1 MGNCAL
7 VDELNRLR
15 KSSGDS
21 IDSEKSFDEFKQYM
35 HVARDIEKDL
45 KNILR
50 NVNRSHRKTLVL
62 LCGSAGDGKSHM
74 LSFLRNYDNEQLL
87 DNYRIHNDATE
98 SSAPNK
104 TAVDTLNQVLD
115 DFSDNRIHQPGT
127 NLILAINLGVLNNFI
142 ESPKYGKHFTT
153 LRKYV
158 EDHSILSTKVVDNEY
173 NPLSSFQH
181 VSFADYQLY
190 TVTEKGAESKYIE
203 TLLQRVFSP
212 LDNNPFYAAYCRG
225 CKECS
230 RQIWCPV
237 RYNFLF
243 LQKDEVQKCI
253 TKLLIMTIIKR
264 KEILT
269 TREILNFFYDISVL
283 QDFDVSELD
292 NVIDDDSKLLKLF
305 LRGMTPSLLFDQ
317 PGLSMLM
324 NHIGENDPLLYRDE
338 KGDDFAV
345 EYYVSSDASQFVKKE
360 VNDTPYKDLLL
371 DSKMLEEI
379 NSDKEIKGTVFTCL
393 VRLNALK
400 EDTLQDSI
408 YNEFVKML
416 YYFNSGRKKQVNNL
430 YNLAKHA
437 ILQWCGTDDSGHVC
451 IGKNKNYLLYEEID
465 FKPNSDCIPA
475 ESKDAELHR
484 FLPELKVSYKNDK
497 DKSAQPFD
505 LDIDFSLYQM
515 IIRLNHGYV
524 HTSDDESNFTDFI
537 SFIKRLLQTGN
548 SDREIFIV
556 DHKGRKSLF
565 RRTDLGYEF
574 EVKK

>member
-1 MGNCAL
+1 MENCAL

-74 LSFLRNYDNEQLL
+74 LSFLKNYDNEHLL

-115 DFSDNRIHQPGT
+115 DFSDNRIYQPGT

-142 ESPKYGKHFTT
+142 ESPDYGKYFTA

-158 EDHSILSTKVVDNEY
+158 EDHSILSTKVVDNKY
-173 NPLSSFQH
+173 NSSSSFQH

-203 TLLQRVFSP
+203 TLLKRVFSP

-225 CKECS
+225 CEKCS
-230 RQIWCPV
+230 HQKWCPV
-237 RYNFLF
+237 GYNFLF
-243 LQKDEVQKCI
+243 LQEDQVQKCV

-269 TREILNFFYDISVL
+269 TREILNFFYDISVP
-283 QDFDVSELD
+283 QDFNVSTIDKVMADD
-292 NVIDDDSKLLKLF
+292 NAMLKLF
-305 LRGMTPSLLFDQ
+305 LRGITPSLLFDQ
-317 PGLSMLM
+317 SGLSMLM
-324 NHIGENDPLLYRDE
+324 NHIRENDPLLYRDE
-338 KGDDFAV
+338 KGDDSAV
-345 EYYVSSDASQFVKKE
+345 EYYISSDVSRFVKIG

-371 DSKMLEEI
+371 DSKILTEI
-379 NSDKEIKGTVFTCL
+379 NSDKDIKGTIFICL

-400 EDTLQDSI
+400 ENTLQDSI
-408 YNEFVKML
+408 YDEFVKML
-416 YYFNSGRKKQVNNL
+416 YYFNSGRKKQVNYL

-437 ILQWCGTDDSGHVC
+437 ILQW
-451 IGKNKNYLLYEEID
+451 
-465 FKPNSDCIPA
+465 
-475 ESKDAELHR
+475 
-484 FLPELKVSYKNDK
+484 
-497 DKSAQPFD
+497 
-505 LDIDFSLYQM
+505 
-515 IIRLNHGYV
+515 
-524 HTSDDESNFTDFI
+524 
-537 SFIKRLLQTGN
+537 
-548 SDREIFIV
+548 
-556 DHKGRKSLF
+556 
-565 RRTDLGYEF
+565 
-574 EVKK
+574 